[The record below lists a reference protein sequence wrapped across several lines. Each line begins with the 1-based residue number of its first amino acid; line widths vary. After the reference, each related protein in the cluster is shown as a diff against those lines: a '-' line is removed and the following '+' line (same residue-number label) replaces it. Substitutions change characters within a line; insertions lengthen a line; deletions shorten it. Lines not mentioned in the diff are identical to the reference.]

1 MDQRSPVYQFISLS
15 TRSDLIYCLYMPLVL
30 SVILSVLFYFGRTV
44 EVVGYLI
51 DIVPVLSSI
60 MLGFLGMILVA
71 SLSNNSIFEK
81 MRTTELTMKDG
92 SIVSAYRVFF
102 VGLFADMLC
111 FVLLLGISLT
121 IGSLNQ
127 SFDFGPIIYIAE
139 TLIMLF
145 LLLSSSMMFIRNMD
159 RVYQVTIHL
168 S

>member
-15 TRSDLIYCLYMPLVL
+15 TRSDLIYCLCIPLVL
-30 SVILSVLFYFGRTV
+30 SVILSVLFSYGRIV
-44 EVVGYLI
+44 KVVGYLI

-60 MLGFLGMILVA
+60 MLGFLGMIMVA

-81 MRTTELTMKDG
+81 MRTTELNMKDG

-102 VGLFADMLC
+102 IGLFVDMLC
-111 FVLLLGISLT
+111 FVLLLGSSLT
-121 IGSLNQ
+121 FGSLNQ
-127 SFDFGPIIYIAE
+127 SFDFDPVIYIAE